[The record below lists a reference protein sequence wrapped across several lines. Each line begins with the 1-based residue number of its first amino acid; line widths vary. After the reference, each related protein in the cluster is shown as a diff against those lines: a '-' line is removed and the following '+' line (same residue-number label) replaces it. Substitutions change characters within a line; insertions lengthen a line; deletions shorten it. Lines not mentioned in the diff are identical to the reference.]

1 MERIEICRWK
11 LLYIL
16 ERASNKM
23 YEKVNRKLIEDNE
36 RLEAELSQ
44 YVMRIYNHYK
54 EPKN

>member
-1 MERIEICRWK
+1 MEKIEICRWK

-23 YEKVNRKLIEDNE
+23 FERANRKLIEDNE

-44 YVMRIYNHYK
+44 YVMRIYKHYE
-54 EPKN
+54 EPVN